1 MKYDVFAHT
10 PEEKRELAIEMYRE
24 NRTYREICKELHLSP
39 TTLHEIIIEEFGS
52 PEDVLEKQLAH
63 KSNESKALM
72 LFVQNKNPL
81 EVAIELEIASEDAI
95 AYHQKYQQ
103 LKCIPLDGLY
113 MKLKNEIALLESAKQ
128 NAASQ
133 LNDLRNQTE
142 EQSRALQYYRN
153 QCEQMKNEVFVLNYY
168 ANNLHAFLSNV
179 QRRRARY

>member
-52 PEDVLEKQLAH
+52 PEEVLEKQLAH

-103 LKCIPLDGLY
+103 LKCIPLDGLH
-113 MKLKNEIALLESAKQ
+113 MKLKNEIALLESTKQ
-128 NAASQ
+128 DIASQ
-133 LNDLRNQTE
+133 LNQLRNQTE
-142 EQSRALQYYRN
+142 EQNRALQYYSN
-153 QCEQMKNEVFVLNYY
+153 QCERMKNEVFVLNYY
-168 ANNLHAFLSNV
+168 ANNLRAFLSRV
-179 QRRRARY
+179 RRY